1 MRLAGY
7 LPKRIRRPS
16 DWLHLPTIVE
26 VCSVSSCIS
35 PVADANARL
44 RNALDLYDS
53 PELARSA
60 ATGEDWRLFAYKV
73 LPIRYDERGCEDA
86 WPWPAVAPTPLP
98 SGFRSIG
105 FDVVNDATEME
116 IYFPHA
122 CSPLSCNG
130 AAERWPVNAH
140 CLLDSLD
147 VAIAAARRFANDE
160 EPVEPGPYF
169 VVEVLSGE

>member
-1 MRLAGY
+1 MELRLAGY

-16 DWLHLPTIVE
+16 DWLHVPAIVE

-35 PVADANARL
+35 PVADADDHL

-53 PELARSA
+53 PELARST
-60 ATGEDWRLFAYKV
+60 ATGHDWRLFAYKV
-73 LPIRYDERGCEDA
+73 LSIRYDELGCEYA
-86 WPWPAVAPTPLP
+86 WPWPAVVPTPLP

-105 FDVVNDATEME
+105 FDVVNDSTG
-116 IYFPHA
+116 IGSHLA

-147 VAIAAARRFANDE
+147 VAIAAARHFANDE
-160 EPVEPGPYF
+160 EPVEPGPSF
-169 VVEVLSGE
+169 VAEVLSGE